1 MREWLSRILP
11 AGAATDGQKSQET
24 DVPPS
29 HVHIDEDDQ
38 DMFGR
43 REMEALIGRIRERL
57 GQAGYALDTPPTEVD
72 AFDREVPWYRSS
84 AGSNGHQV
92 VEAVDIF
99 TGGVNMCLECVDM
112 RLERVHVC

>member
-1 MREWLSRILP
+1 MREWLSPILP

-72 AFDREVPWYRSS
+72 AFDREVKQ
-84 AGSNGHQV
+84 QV
-92 VEAVDIF
+92 VNLVFLKKTSVAKNLSVS
-99 TGGVNMCLECVDM
+99 
-112 RLERVHVC
+112 